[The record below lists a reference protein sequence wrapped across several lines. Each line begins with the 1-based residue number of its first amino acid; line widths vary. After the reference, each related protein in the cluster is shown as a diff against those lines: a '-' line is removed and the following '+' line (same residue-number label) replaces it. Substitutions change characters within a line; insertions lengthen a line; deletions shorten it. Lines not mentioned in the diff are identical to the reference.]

1 MRYKALHP
9 SKGFL
14 GRYWR
19 PGDISADTDE
29 TPPVSKVN
37 GPLFEPL
44 EAGEQEAIEAQ
55 EQNELP
61 ADLGPERKTLAE
73 LGEEMERQAQTGT
86 GIQFDADREATLK
99 ALNVEELKAMAEAK
113 GIDVDPAWKKP
124 QLMAEIRKVQ
134 P

>member
-1 MRYKALHP
+1 MRYKALLP

-19 PGDISADTDE
+19 PGDISADTDK

-37 GPLFEPL
+37 GELFEPL
-44 EAGEQEAIEAQ
+44 DADEQQAIDAL
-55 EQNELP
+55 EQQELP

-73 LGEEMERQAQTGT
+73 LGEEMARQAQTGT

-99 ALNVEELKAMAEAK
+99 GLKVEELKAMAEDK
-113 GIDVDPAWKKP
+113 GIVVDPEWKKP
-124 QLMAEIRKVQ
+124 QLLAELRKIQ
-134 P
+134 Q